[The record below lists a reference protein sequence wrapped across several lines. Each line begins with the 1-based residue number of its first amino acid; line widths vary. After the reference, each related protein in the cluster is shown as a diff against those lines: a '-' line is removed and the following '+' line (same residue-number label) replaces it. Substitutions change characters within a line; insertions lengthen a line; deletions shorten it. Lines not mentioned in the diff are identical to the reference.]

1 MKRAQHLSFIAAI
14 ALVLARPTL
23 AQKSNAP
30 TGKQLA
36 QDYSFTVKSSPPWS
50 DTGLQLEPGD
60 RVHIQG
66 VSAACEGV
74 MPHEK
79 AHLLLPSA
87 PGGALLAKFQLEEP
101 PVLATPDAD
110 LPIIEPSHLYLA

>member
-87 PGGALLAKFQLEEP
+87 PGGALLAKSRRSSLLPMQTCP
-101 PVLATPDAD
+101 SSSPV
-110 LPIIEPSHLYLA
+110 ISI